1 MASPLPPDPYQALG
15 VPKNAPIATIRSAH
29 RKLVLQCHP
38 DKVQDESLRAQKQD
52 EFQKVQ
58 QAYEIL
64 SDDQRRQR
72 YDEQVKLAELRR
84 EVLERGGGR
93 GAAHY
98 EIPSAATVSPFFEVR
113 AGRIYEERVPGRSFE
128 DDHMSS
134 RYEQQRASARKYEG
148 YEASSRRPSGREQD
162 ERRRAKALEDE
173 RERLRVAKER
183 VRETER
189 SNQSDRRRTREKDRR
204 REYDD
209 KYSRRSYVE
218 DATDSDSDDTEVY
231 YGNKQGGDS
240 RKRHEEVRRK
250 ERVVPETPRRTGSLR
265 DEADMDEW
273 DRKIMSAR
281 DYIEKSRGAGGPVE
295 VDARRPAAY
304 RNATTSGAYVEP
316 RSSNPPPPPP
326 IDTRRRSSGKTRDRV
341 REHSRPRSS
350 GKERKGSIEIVEP
363 AGRGYEARKIPS
375 MPTSS
380 SSPANIKVPVNP
392 RSAPQPHRS
401 STMQYVRDS
410 KHDTPSILRRSE
422 TSPLAG
428 MTSRRNDTARGKS
441 SNLKNLETHDSG
453 YSSPGTPETQ
463 YPGASPQPRSTKYHI
478 VDDEED
484 FTRGHRTVLVD
495 PESAFR
501 RQRSISPHSRPT
513 PERPTPSTRGST
525 SARHVPAGRATSYAF
540 SPESAPS
547 SRQGPSLS
555 RTESSRAPPPLSRAA
570 TSREPPSTSRGNS
583 GRGPQLYGEVPKE
596 DPYEIRWSPKIRAED
611 IRYSN
616 HGRKGSESSGRDA
629 YPRSQYPESHRRPGL
644 GRQESYAY

>member
-38 DKVQDESLRAQKQD
+38 DKVQDDSLRAQKQD
-52 EFQKVQ
+52 EFHKIQ

-98 EIPSAATVSPFFEVR
+98 EIPSGATGSSFFEVR
-113 AGRIYEERVPGRSFE
+113 AGRIYEERVPGRSFD

-134 RYEQQRASARKYEG
+134 RYEQQRASARKYDG
-148 YEASSRRPSGREQD
+148 YEASSRRSSGREQD
-162 ERRRAKALEDE
+162 ERRRAKVLEDE
-173 RERLRVAKER
+173 RERLRVTKER
-183 VRETER
+183 VRESER
-189 SNQSDRRRTREKDRR
+189 SGHSDRRRTREKDRKR
-204 REYDD
+204 DYDD
-209 KYSRRSYVE
+209 KYSRRSYAE

-231 YGNKQGGDS
+231 YGSKQGSDG
-240 RKRHEEVRRK
+240 RKRHEEVRSK
-250 ERVVPETPRRTGSLR
+250 ERAIPETPRRSGSLR
-265 DEADMDEW
+265 DEHDMDEW
-273 DRKIMSAR
+273 DHKFMSAR

-295 VDARRPAAY
+295 VDARRPSAY
-304 RNATTSGAYVEP
+304 RSATTSGPYVEA
-316 RSSNPPPPPP
+316 RSTIPPPPPP
-326 IDTRRRSSGKTRDRV
+326 IDTGRRSSGRTHERV
-341 REHSRPRSS
+341 RAHSRPRSS

-363 AGRGYEARKIPS
+363 AGRSYETRKTPS
-375 MPTSS
+375 MPTSA
-380 SSPANIKVPVNP
+380 SSPANIKIPVNP

-410 KHDTPSILRRSE
+410 KHDAPSIRRSE
-422 TSPLAG
+422 TSPLGG

-463 YPGASPQPRSTKYHI
+463 YPGASPQPRSTKYQI

-484 FTRGHRTVLVD
+484 YTRGHRTVLVD
-495 PESAFR
+495 PESTFR
-501 RQRSISPHSRPT
+501 RQRSVSPHSRRT
-513 PERPTPSTRGST
+513 PERPTIATRGSS
-525 SARHVPAGRATSYAF
+525 SARHVAAGRATSYAF
-540 SPESAPS
+540 PPESTPS
-547 SRQGPSLS
+547 SRQGPPLS

-570 TSREPPSTSRGNS
+570 TSREPQSTSRGS
-583 GRGPQLYGEVPKE
+583 FGRGPQLYGEIPKE
-596 DPYEIRWSPKIRAED
+596 EPYEVRWSPKIRAED

-629 YPRSQYPESHRRPGL
+629 YPRSQYPESHRHPGM